1 MDVFEAVKARRS
13 IRRFKNQP
21 VPEEKLLKVLEAARL
36 APSAGNRQPWQFVVV
51 RNPSRKRMIAQAAD
65 GQDFIAE
72 AGAVIVA
79 LGDPAISKRWY
90 LRDPMIAVEHMVLE
104 AVELGLGT
112 CWIGAFDEAEV
123 KNILKIPESLSVVCI
138 LPVGLPDEAP
148 AARSRRPFAQVF
160 HKEEYGIPYQPQ

>member
-13 IRRFKNQP
+13 IRRYKDQP

-51 RNPSRKRMIAQAAD
+51 KDLSRKRMVAQAAD
-65 GQDFIAE
+65 EQDFVAE

-79 LGDPAISKRWY
+79 LGDPAVSKQWY
-90 LRDPMIAVEHMVLE
+90 LRDPMTAVEHMALE
-104 AVELGLGT
+104 AVEQGLGT

-123 KNILKIPESLSVVCI
+123 RNILKIPESLSVVCI
-138 LPVGLPDEAP
+138 LPVGFPDEAP
-148 AARSRRPFAQVF
+148 AARSRKPLAQVF
-160 HKEEYGIPYQPQ
+160 HKEEYGVPYQPQ